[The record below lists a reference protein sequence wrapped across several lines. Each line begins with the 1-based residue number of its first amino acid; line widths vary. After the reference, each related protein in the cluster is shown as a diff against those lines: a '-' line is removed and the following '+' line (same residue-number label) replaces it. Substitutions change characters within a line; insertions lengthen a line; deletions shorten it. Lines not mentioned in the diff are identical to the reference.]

1 MLGDVCDKAA
11 VERIFSD
18 YPPDIVFHAAAYKH
32 VPMLQEQAR
41 ETVRNNVIGTLIVA
55 RAALASHTKTMAL
68 ISTDKAVNPTSMMG
82 VSKRLAEIA
91 VYSLNRQSTTAFVT
105 VRFGNVLGSAG
116 SVVPLFERQIRAGGP
131 ITVTHPDMTRY
142 FMTITEAC
150 QLILQACTIGK
161 GGEIFVL
168 NMGEPVKVDYLAR
181 QMIRLSG
188 HIPGEEIEITYTGLR
203 PGEKLT
209 EELFHPGENLADTGY
224 EKILLAENRPVDDE
238 RVTELMAGLDE
249 ACNVYNYQAIDAIV
263 SELVPEYRLMDEQTE
278 TIADTG

>member
-1 MLGDVCDKAA
+1 
-11 VERIFSD
+11 
-18 YPPDIVFHAAAYKH
+18 
-32 VPMLQEQAR
+32 
-41 ETVRNNVIGTLIVA
+41 
-55 RAALASHTKTMAL
+55 
-68 ISTDKAVNPTSMMG
+68 
-82 VSKRLAEIA
+82 
-91 VYSLNRQSTTAFVT
+91 
-105 VRFGNVLGSAG
+105 
-116 SVVPLFERQIRAGGP
+116 
-131 ITVTHPDMTRY
+131 
-142 FMTITEAC
+142 
-150 QLILQACTIGK
+150 
-161 GGEIFVL
+161 
-168 NMGEPVKVDYLAR
+168 MGEPVKVDYLAR